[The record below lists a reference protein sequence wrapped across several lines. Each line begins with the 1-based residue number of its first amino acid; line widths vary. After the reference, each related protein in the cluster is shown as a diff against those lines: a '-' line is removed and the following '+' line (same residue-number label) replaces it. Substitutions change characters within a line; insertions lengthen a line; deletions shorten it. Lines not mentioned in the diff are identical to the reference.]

1 MEVADTV
8 RKATPD
14 DHPELSAAV
23 LSKAFFDDPLT
34 ACRSPAATWSPAP
47 ATVACHW
54 RRRGA
59 RRRSS

>member
-8 RKATPD
+8 RKAPPD
-14 DHPELSAAV
+14 DLPQLSAA
-23 LSKAFFDDPLT
+23 LSKAFFDDSLT